1 MRIRE
6 HEGMQAMVDL
16 KCTTDGDCRLVM
28 SVARD
33 GAPVWSSAR
42 RVPLYDADYSAVER
56 TALEAAV
63 AIADHLRR
71 RPWRRAQPSGH

>member
-1 MRIRE
+1 MRIHD

-16 KCTTDGDCRLVM
+16 KCTGEEACRLVM

-33 GAPVWSSAR
+33 GEPVWSSAR
-42 RVPLYDADYSAVER
+42 LVPLYDADCSAVER
-56 TALEAAV
+56 TALEATI

-71 RPWRRAQPSGH
+71 RTRRQAALSGR